1 MTINVVCRRDAIN
14 RNRLAPL
21 ALVFTHDRRRKFVGL
36 GISEAL
42 VHWDFDKQQPT
53 ADCPDRAEIQFQIT
67 SKIRE
72 YEKKI
77 KKLEVLE
84 IPVTFDT
91 LFEQNGKR
99 INCTVGEYF
108 KQIIER
114 LEKVEKY
121 SSASKHKVTLVLVSQ
136 FRSVNMRFDEL
147 DLTYLREFEIFLSQ
161 KGNVN
166 NSCNYAAFQYCRLYL
181 IEILHQTTTHCKC
194 IQFTLCCILSKFYI
208 KPQLNFSIFDN
219 GFSCILSKFYIK
231 PQLARQWLM
240 VPCVV
245 SYRNSTSNHNGQS
258 AEVNVEFVVSY
269 RNSTSNH
276 NTDKDGITDKKLYL
290 IEILHQ
296 TTTVWPTFFVSR
308 CCILSKFY
316 IKPQLI
322 ALSFSL
328 GLGCILSKFYIK
340 PQHTGPC
347 PLCSARCILSKFYI
361 KPQPMDDKECLR
373 NRCILSKFYIKP
385 QLVRNYYGYSQVVSY
400 RNSTS
405 NHNRARNIYRQVK
418 LYLIEILHQTT
429 TNFSPFSKSEGLYLI
444 EILHQTTTALM
455 LLCLAVLLYLIEI
468 LHQTTTFG

>member
-1 MTINVVCRRDAIN
+1 MGCI
-14 RNRLAPL
+14 LS
-21 ALVFTHDRRRKFVGL
+21 KFY
-36 GISEAL
+36 IKPQPYKNYYAN
-42 VHWDFDKQQPT
+42 KQ
-53 ADCPDRAEIQFQIT
+53 
-67 SKIRE
+67 
-72 YEKKI
+72 
-77 KKLEVLE
+77 
-84 IPVTFDT
+84 
-91 LFEQNGKR
+91 G
-99 INCTVGEYF
+99 
-108 KQIIER
+108 
-114 LEKVEKY
+114 
-121 SSASKHKVTLVLVSQ
+121 
-136 FRSVNMRFDEL
+136 
-147 DLTYLREFEIFLSQ
+147 
-161 KGNVN
+161 
-166 NSCNYAAFQYCRLYL
+166 
-181 IEILHQTTTHCKC
+181 
-194 IQFTLCCILSKFYI
+194 CILSKFYI

-444 EILHQTTTALM
+444 EILHQTTTTAPRM
-455 LLCLAVLLYLIEI
+455 
-468 LHQTTTFG
+468 TST